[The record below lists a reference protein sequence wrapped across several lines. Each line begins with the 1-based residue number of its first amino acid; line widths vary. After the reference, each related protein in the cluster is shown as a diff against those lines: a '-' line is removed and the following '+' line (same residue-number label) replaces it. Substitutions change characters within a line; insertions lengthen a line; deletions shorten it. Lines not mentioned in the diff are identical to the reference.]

1 MFFDLKKHVMRGL
14 STIRFSFEINGLH
27 TRDKKLCTSFH
38 FFKIWRVIPFCDC
51 PSSWS
56 YSVSPNAII
65 RITNNYS
72 QTEISFSIRELSK
85 PHFSLIEIRCL
96 SFAIWNWFS
105 CLGIWHEQ
113 KRTNIYSTLCFLAS
127 YWQHSSFVSLLRNP
141 VALFLIQIWHK
152 VSGSRLNWVRR

>member
-38 FFKIWRVIPFCDC
+38 FFKIWRVITFCDC

-113 KRTNIYSTLCFLAS
+113 KKKTFYIYYFVQGSLVSSPRGFS
-127 YWQHSSFVSLLRNP
+127 YIREITGCHKTMGYVC
-141 VALFLIQIWHK
+141 QI
-152 VSGSRLNWVRR
+152 